1 MEPLKGY
8 LLKAGAGPVMP
19 NNTDSDNSLAS
30 LYLIAW
36 KVRDPEGVFH
46 KFPITRD
53 DVANRVPLSLPN
65 SVTVLSWTVE
75 DSIPD
80 ILEAIFTCS
89 AIYIRDEYTV
99 MLSAL
104 FKALHESGGDA
115 FGYHRIDVRT
125 LQDKYPPVN
134 PFKELQVQKVLW
146 AKAPCIVVTGTPG
159 IGKSLFLYYILALR
173 LLAQKSTVLL
183 YRKGRCLIFHE
194 CGVYSM
200 TLDQLETVVG
210 LLPMET
216 WFLVDSNEDVGP
228 APHFLFKSC
237 RTTPRLI
244 VVATSPRSE
253 RMTFREDL
261 QSPRLWMHP
270 FKEKELYEA
279 MGTQVRRWKEIQLR
293 AFYEKFGPMAREAF
307 VFAGIPDR
315 YLRVIQEKLGPAS
328 SQNLRN
334 GIGQVPY
341 GYFETSLSHKV
352 LVAYPT
358 DDSDRTE
365 FNVAIPTRKL
375 ADLTISRL
383 LEEEN
388 KQEARA
394 ICTLFLLN
402 QKTRAIAG
410 HLLESFA
417 LRVFPD
423 GGQWGMTKMDR
434 TDAPPKN
441 SHWKRNPAGE
451 EHVLHIGHKGV
462 FLQILQDD
470 PDALASGTF
479 VPVGYRYFKK
489 DSPPP
494 QEIGFY
500 TPVAANQPTFGAVA
514 RVNDAAK
521 PFVIFQMTCAKTH
534 KLNSI
539 GLNWLGQGK
548 VDVIVVT
555 SWDGGEDIEVP
566 EQIADKVADVYRLVL
581 FPRP

>member
-8 LLKAGAGPVMP
+8 LLKAGAEPVMP

-46 KFPITRD
+46 KFLIIRD
-53 DVANRVPLSLPN
+53 DDANRVPLSLPD
-65 SVTVLSWTVE
+65 SVTVLSWTIE

-80 ILEAIFTCS
+80 ILEAIFKCS
-89 AIYIRDEYTV
+89 AIYIRDEYAV

-104 FKALHESGGDA
+104 FKALHDSGGDA

-125 LQDKYPPVN
+125 LQDKFPPVN
-134 PFKELQVQKVLW
+134 PFKELQVQKVLSD
-146 AKAPCIVVTGTPG
+146 KASCIFVTGTPG

-183 YRKGRCLIFHE
+183 YRKGRCLIFHA
-194 CGVYSM
+194 CGIYSM
-200 TLDQLETVVG
+200 TLDQLDTVVYR
-210 LLPMET
+210 LPMET

-228 APHFLFKSC
+228 APLFLFKRC

-253 RMTFREDL
+253 RMTFRDDL
-261 QSPRLWMHP
+261 ESPRLWMRP

-279 MGTQVRRWKEIQLR
+279 MGTQVRRRKEMQLR
-293 AFYEKFGPMAREAF
+293 AFYEEFGPMARGAF
-307 VFAGIPDR
+307 RFAGNPDR
-315 YLRVIQEKLGPAS
+315 YLKVIQEKLGPAS
-328 SQNLRN
+328 SQNLRK
-334 GIGQVPY
+334 GIAQVPY
-341 GYFETSLSHKV
+341 GYFEDTLSHKV

-365 FNVAIPTRKL
+365 FNITIPTRKL

-383 LEEEN
+383 LEEN
-388 KQEARA
+388 MQEARA
-394 ICTLFLLN
+394 ICALFLLN
-402 QKTRAIAG
+402 QKTRAVAG

-417 LRVFPD
+417 LRVLPD

-451 EHVLHIGHKGV
+451 EHVLRIGHKDV
-462 FLQILQDD
+462 FLQILQGD
-470 PDALASGTF
+470 PDALASETF

-500 TPVAANQPTFGAVA
+500 TLVAANQPTFDAVA

-534 KLNSI
+534 KLSSI

-548 VDVIVVT
+548 VDVILVT

-566 EQIADKVADVYRLVL
+566 KQVADKVADVYRLVL
-581 FPRP
+581 FTRP